1 MDSNELVKQSRARFD
16 HEAARR
22 NLREKYQARLIFAHN
37 GGMFRASPE
46 MMVFLNL
53 YQDQTIVVE
62 DLYQNP
68 VQVSAAEL
76 LEQMKMRWQEQ
87 MTAWLVEYN
96 QINQQR

>member
-1 MDSNELVKQSRARFD
+1 MDSNELVKQSRVRFD
-16 HEAARR
+16 HEAARK
-22 NLREKYQARLIFAHN
+22 NLREKYQARLIFAHS

-46 MMVFLNL
+46 MMVFLDL
-53 YQDQTIVVE
+53 CQDQTIVVE
-62 DLYQNP
+62 DLYHNP

-76 LEQMKMRWQEQ
+76 RDQMKMRWQEQ

>member
-22 NLREKYQARLIFAHN
+22 NLREKYQARLIFAHS

-62 DLYQNP
+62 DLYHNP
-68 VQVSAAEL
+68 VQVAATDL
-76 LEQMKMRWQEQ
+76 LEQMRMRWQEQ
-87 MTAWLVEYN
+87 MTAWLVEYDR
-96 QINQQR
+96 INQQR

>member
-1 MDSNELVKQSRARFD
+1 MDSNELVRQSRARFN

-22 NLREKYQARLIFAHN
+22 NLREKYQAKLIFAYN

-46 MMVFLNL
+46 MMVFLDL

-62 DLYQNP
+62 DLYHNP
-68 VQVSAAEL
+68 VQISASEL
-76 LEQMKMRWQEQ
+76 RDQMKMRWQEQ
-87 MTAWLVEYN
+87 MTAWLVEHN